1 MKFDFAIGNP
11 PYQDES
17 NGEKRNYAPPVYN
30 LFLDEAYKVA
40 DAVEMIHPA
49 RFLFNAGSTPKNWN
63 EKMLNDPHLKVPYYE
78 PDSNKVF
85 PALSTPIKGCI
96 AITYRNKKKDFGAI
110 IAFTQSESLNSI
122 VHKVTT
128 RADFKS
134 LSDIVYS
141 RTSYRLTDE
150 MHRDFPDAITR
161 QSKGHAYDMSSNI
174 FKLLPEIFFDNE
186 PCDGQEYI
194 RIVGR
199 DNQRTEKF
207 IKRIYVNS
215 VENFN
220 FYKLFVAQANGSGLF
235 GETISSPII
244 AEPGMGHTETFLSI
258 GKFSSYGEASALEKY
273 IKTKFLRAMLGVLK
287 VTQNGNKPVW
297 RMIPIQDFSTK
308 SDIDWSV
315 PVQQIDCQLYKKY
328 QLTEDEIDFIESH
341 VKEME

>member
-1 MKFDFAIGNP
+1 M
-11 PYQDES
+11 
-17 NGEKRNYAPPVYN
+17 
-30 LFLDEAYKVA
+30 
-40 DAVEMIHPA
+40 
-49 RFLFNAGSTPKNWN
+49 
-63 EKMLNDPHLKVPYYE
+63 
-78 PDSNKVF
+78 
-85 PALSTPIKGCI
+85 
-96 AITYRNKKKDFGAI
+96 
-110 IAFTQSESLNSI
+110 NSI
-122 VHKVTT
+122 VHKVTKRT
-128 RADFKS
+128 DFKS

-150 MHRDFPDAITR
+150 MHRDFPDAITK

-174 FKLLPEIFFDNE
+174 FKLLPEIFFDTE

-194 RIVGR
+194 KIVGR
-199 DNQRTEKF
+199 ENQRTEKF
-207 IKRIYVNS
+207 IKRIYVND
-215 VENFN
+215 VENLN
-220 FYKLFVAQANGSGLF
+220 YYKLFVAQANGSGLF

-258 GKFSSYGEASALEKY
+258 GKFPSYNETSALEKY

-315 PVQQIDCQLYKKY
+315 PVPQIDCQLYKKY
-328 QLTEDEIDFIESH
+328 ELTADEIDFIESH